1 MCNERRI
8 CDDLGHSRAYRHR
21 GSTVAA
27 KSTIATSLWGSGD
40 LLILWQPSRSVQR
53 PAHAA
58 RSPQRRCVLVR
69 LPVGATGSIVRQ
81 RLAAKGWSAGLV
93 TPPTCAAEQPIR
105 TSMRRRQTAC
115 RSWSVGRSGSSAAIG
130 ASQSMPAAVSQPLSS
145 SARPAEAGRARGRTR
160 RTTWRRFAC
169 ATFLLVR
176 EKVHISHTLRRV
188 AAPEDG
194 WRPAR

>member
-1 MCNERRI
+1 MCSERRI
-8 CDDLGHSRAYRHR
+8 CGDLGHSRGLRYH
-21 GSTVAA
+21 GITEAA
-27 KSTIATSLWGSGD
+27 KNTIATSLWGSGD
-40 LLILWQPSRSVQR
+40 LLLLWQPSRETSNGQPKQPEAHSV
-53 PAHAA
+53 
-58 RSPQRRCVLVR
+58 
-69 LPVGATGSIVRQ
+69 VGYSFDCLWETSYIMRQ

-130 ASQSMPAAVSQPLSS
+130 ASQSMPAPVSQPLSS

-169 ATFLLVR
+169 Q
-176 EKVHISHTLRRV
+176 
-188 AAPEDG
+188 G
-194 WRPAR
+194 

>member
-1 MCNERRI
+1 MCNERRV

-27 KSTIATSLWGSGD
+27 KNTIATSLWGSGD
-40 LLILWQPSRSVQR
+40 LLLLWQPSREASNGQPMQTEAHSV
-53 PAHAA
+53 
-58 RSPQRRCVLVR
+58 
-69 LPVGATGSIVRQ
+69 VGYSFDCLWATSYIMRQ

-93 TPPTCAAEQPIR
+93 TPPICAAEQPIR

-115 RSWSVGRSGSSAAIG
+115 RSWSVGRSGSFAATG

-160 RTTWRRFAC
+160 RTTWRR
-169 ATFLLVR
+169 LR
-176 EKVHISHTLRRV
+176 ECHVPT
-188 AAPEDG
+188 G
-194 WRPAR
+194 T